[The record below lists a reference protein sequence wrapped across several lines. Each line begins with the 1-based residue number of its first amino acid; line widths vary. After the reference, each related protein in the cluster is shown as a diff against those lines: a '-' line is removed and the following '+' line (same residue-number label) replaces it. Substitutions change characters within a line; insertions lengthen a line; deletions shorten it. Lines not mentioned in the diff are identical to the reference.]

1 MTTPVELCV
10 CAMLLRLQLLLSG
23 RCTQIAA
30 LTPTPNL
37 EQDLRT
43 RFHKV
48 PGAAAALGLGIT
60 AIVEKAVDLAS
71 GV

>member
-1 MTTPVELCV
+1 MRLCD
-10 CAMLLRLQLLLSG
+10 ASQTSALLSG

-30 LTPTPNL
+30 PTPTPNR

-48 PGAAAALGLGIT
+48 PGAADAPGLGIT
-60 AIVEKAVDLAS
+60 AIVGKTVDLAS